1 MYNRLEFYS
10 ASRAPLKL
18 SSFTLD
24 DIEHAIR
31 HSDPDQPVTLIAEIH
46 SSLVYALR
54 ALSTHRHLAVLS
66 LLEETDEKEMEGG
79 VLTEVLTDALAEIGN
94 NWERQPLRADEGRY
108 GWEEAMIGCIK
119 DVGHHALLSC

>member
-1 MYNRLEFYS
+1 VSIYAAPRV
-10 ASRAPLKL
+10 PLKL
-18 SSFTLD
+18 SPFTLD

-31 HSDPDQPVTLIAEIH
+31 HSDPGVPVPLVAEIH
-46 SSLVYALR
+46 SSLIYALR

-66 LLEETDEKEMEGG
+66 LLEEIDDAEMKGG
-79 VLTEVLTDALAEIGN
+79 VHTEVLTDALAEIGN

-119 DVGHHALLSC
+119 DVGHHTMLPCELL